1 LRSLSDLSLQQA
13 ETLAAE
19 KADYESFFSRIT
31 NSQIG
36 FLSGDHTETHLRGCV
51 EKAEILLKFR
61 NGAATVLLQ
70 VVEVLDECIKA
81 LEGD

>member
-1 LRSLSDLSLQQA
+1 MSEVSLQQVQ
-13 ETLAAE
+13 TLAAE
-19 KADYESFFSRIT
+19 KADYESFFSRII

-36 FLSGDHTETHLRGCV
+36 FLSGDHIETHLRGCV

-61 NGAATVLLQ
+61 DGAATVLLQ
-70 VVEVLDECIKA
+70 VVEVLGECIKA